1 MSKFMDLVKLGM
13 EIDDKPMTA
22 DEYAKIRNEYG
33 VHLNVKSAQFYLKD
47 IRKKNKSSKQLAS
60 EEKEAKRARRLLV
73 GLTILGTI
81 LYEGGKMVLDFEAD
95 YNKRHFPYEF

>member
-33 VHLNVKSAQFYLKD
+33 DMRYGA
-47 IRKKNKSSKQLAS
+47 
-60 EEKEAKRARRLLV
+60 
-73 GLTILGTI
+73 
-81 LYEGGKMVLDFEAD
+81 
-95 YNKRHFPYEF
+95 